1 MNKCKWIIVAIMILQ
16 TSSFTRLFRTF
27 KISVMS
33 INGQDI
39 DFNLDPILG
48 NFNASIYELCSA
60 ASCLNGADI
69 ISKATLIRYE
79 NHIRYLVKTDFAK
92 YLDSNKISKTWI
104 LHSSREVREEYIANK
119 KFLEDIYKDLR
130 NNELK
135 LASST
140 YGIKVEDGLISMTD
154 LIDTVTYLFNSEMY
168 DHAALLSHFTIEKL
182 FDYPEYVEE
191 MTSLLILVGEIFR
204 HQGNL
209 EYATH
214 FSAMALHIMPTTSP
228 LRALYR
234 LRVLMSVP
242 PIPPAEDTSLGER
255 AKLIED
261 LKWLLS
267 DITTNGYTTSLQV
280 AENLTTFF

>member
-1 MNKCKWIIVAIMILQ
+1 
-16 TSSFTRLFRTF
+16 
-27 KISVMS
+27 MS